1 MYNIQLLK
9 KNTHIIFKCL
19 LIVYNTIITTFYPL
33 TNQKMDALA
42 HFFNINTVFFTLW
55 NYPMSYI
62 EFFGTVFN
70 ILCVWLVSRN
80 KISNW
85 PIGILGVILYIFL
98 FYQIQLYA
106 DLVEQWYFLVTWFY
120 GRRAWTQI
128 KKQKDESKKDVTY
141 TSTKENIIYWLITV
155 IFTFIFVYIINHLN
169 IRFPTLFLQPA
180 SYPYLDSFTTV
191 LSFIATI
198 LMARKKITCRYLRIL
213 VDIIGIG
220 LYYVKWVKFI
230 SLEYVI
236 FLVLAT
242 LWLFQWIKIYRHN
255 KRNIDMV

>member
-1 MYNIQLLK
+1 ME
-9 KNTHIIFKCL
+9 
-19 LIVYNTIITTFYPL
+19 IIT
-33 TNQKMDALA
+33 
-42 HFFNINTVFFTLW
+42 HFFDINTTFFTVLS
-55 NYPMSYI
+55 YPMSYI

-80 KISNW
+80 KISNR

-106 DLVEQWYFLVTWFY
+106 DLIEQWYFLITWFY
-120 GRRAWTQI
+120 GRWAWTHI
-128 KKQKDESKKDVTY
+128 KKDKKENT
-141 TSTKENIIYWLITV
+141 TWITQTTFKENIIYWLVTI
-155 IFTFIFVYIINHLN
+155 IFTFIFAYIIKHLS
-169 IRFPTLFLQPA
+169 IRFPVTFPEPA

-191 LSFIATI
+191 LSFVATI
-198 LMARKKITCRYLRIL
+198 LMARKKVSCRYLRIV

-236 FLVLAT
+236 FLVLASI
-242 LWLFQWIKIYRHN
+242 WLFQWLKLYRHN
-255 KRNIDMV
+255 KSIGMD

>member
-1 MYNIQLLK
+1 MDTLLHFLDI
-9 KNTHIIFKCL
+9 N
-19 LIVYNTIITTFYPL
+19 TTF
-33 TNQKMDALA
+33 
-42 HFFNINTVFFTLW
+42 FTVMQ
-55 NYPMSYI
+55 YPMSYI
-62 EFFGTVFN
+62 EFFGTLFN

-106 DLVEQWYFLVTWFY
+106 DLIEQGYFLITGFY
-120 GRRAWTQI
+120 GRWAWTHI
-128 KKQKDESKKDVTY
+128 RKDKKEITTWIIH
-141 TSTKENIIYWLITV
+141 TSLKENIIYGLITIV
-155 IFTFIFVYIINHLN
+155 FTFVFAYLIKNLS
-169 IRFPTLFLQPA
+169 IRFPVTFPEPA

-191 LSFIATI
+191 LSFVATI
-198 LMARKKITCRYLRIL
+198 LMARKKISCRYLRIL

-236 FLVLAT
+236 FLVLASI
-242 LWLFQWIKIYRHN
+242 WLFQWLKLYRTQ
-255 KRNIDMV
+255 KSTGTVSS